1 MTDSAAVDRGKGL
14 EDATRSMS
22 DLNDRVQTHFHDQ
35 PLGDGWIAW
44 NLKDATRFNAL
55 IEPLQ
60 VRRDTPTPDGR
71 PTARLRM
78 LPQHRHSNLG
88 NNVHGAITLA
98 LIDIGLFA
106 ACHQFGVLNVGPSVT
121 LDLATQFVSGG
132 RVDEPMDALTELVRE
147 TGRLV
152 FLRGM
157 VVQGANDSHIVATY
171 AGTIRKASP
180 VR

>member
-1 MTDSAAVDRGKGL
+1 MDGP
-14 EDATRSMS
+14 TRSFA
-22 DLNDRVQTHFHDQ
+22 DLNARVQTHFHDQ

-44 NLKDATRFNAL
+44 NLKDGDRFNAL

-60 VRRDTPTPDGR
+60 VRRDVPTPDGR

-78 LPQHRHSNLG
+78 FPQRQHSNLG

-106 ACHQFGVLNVGPSVT
+106 SCHQFGVLNAGPSVT
-121 LDLATQFVSGG
+121 LDLATQFVGAG
-132 RVDEPMDALTELVRE
+132 RVDEPLDAVTELVRE
-147 TGRLV
+147 TSRLV

-157 VVQGANDSHIVATY
+157 VVQGGGDSHIVATY
-171 AGTIRKASP
+171 SGTIRKASP
-180 VR
+180 PQPLPVA

>member
-1 MTDSAAVDRGKGL
+1 MAAGATDTAV
-14 EDATRSMS
+14 ATRGLDQLS
-22 DLNDRVQTHFHDQ
+22 DRAQTHFHDQ

-44 NLKDATRFNAL
+44 NLKDPTRFNAL

-60 VRRDTPTPDGR
+60 VRRDTPTADGR

-78 LPQHRHSNLG
+78 VPTRQHSNLG

-98 LIDIGLFA
+98 LIDIALFA
-106 ACHQFGVLNVGPSVT
+106 SSHQFGVLNVGPAVT
-121 LDLATQFVSGG
+121 LDLSTQFIGAG
-132 RVDEPMDALTELVRE
+132 RIDEPLDAVTELVRE

-157 VVQGANDSHIVATY
+157 VVQGEGDGHIVATY

-180 VR
+180 PRP

>member
-1 MTDSAAVDRGKGL
+1 MDGSTRGI
-14 EDATRSMS
+14 A
-22 DLNDRVQTHFHDQ
+22 DLNQRVQNHFHDQ

-44 NLKDATRFNAL
+44 NLKEPDRFNAL

-60 VRRDTPTPDGR
+60 VRRERPLADGR

-78 LPQHRHSNLG
+78 FPTRQHSNLG

-98 LIDIGLFA
+98 LIDIALFA
-106 ACHQFGVLNVGPSVT
+106 SSHQFGVLNVGPAVT
-121 LDLATQFVSGG
+121 LDLSTQFVGAG
-132 RVDEPMDALTELVRE
+132 RVDEPLDAVTELVRE

-157 VVQGANDSHIVATY
+157 VVQGAGDAHIVASY

-180 VR
+180 PKA

>member
-1 MTDSAAVDRGKGL
+1 MTAATADEAGQTRGL
-14 EDATRSMS
+14 EL
-22 DLNDRVQTHFHDQ
+22 LNHRAQTHFHDQ
-35 PLGDGWIAW
+35 ALGDGWIAW
-44 NLKDATRFNAL
+44 NLKDPSRFNGL

-60 VRRDTPTPDGR
+60 VRRDVPTPDGR

-78 LPQHRHSNLG
+78 FPTRQHSNLG

-98 LIDIGLFA
+98 LIDIALFA
-106 ACHQFGVLNVGPSVT
+106 SSHQFGVLNVGPAVT
-121 LDLATQFVSGG
+121 LDLSTQFIGAG
-132 RVDEPMDALTELVRE
+132 RIDEPLDAVTELVRE

-157 VVQGANDSHIVATY
+157 VVQGEGDGHIVATY

-180 VR
+180 PKQ

>member
-1 MTDSAAVDRGKGL
+1 MDGSTRGIG
-14 EDATRSMS
+14 E
-22 DLNDRVQTHFHDQ
+22 LNQRVQTHFHDQ

-44 NLKDATRFNAL
+44 NLKEADRFNAL

-60 VRRDTPTPDGR
+60 VRREAPTADGR
-71 PTARLRM
+71 PVARLRM
-78 LPQHRHSNLG
+78 VPTRQHSNLG

-106 ACHQFGVLNVGPSVT
+106 SSHQFGVLNVGPAVT
-121 LDLATQFVSGG
+121 LDLSTQFIGAG
-132 RVDEPMDALTELVRE
+132 RIDEPLDAVTELVRE

-157 VVQGANDSHIVATY
+157 IVQGEDDAHIVATY
-171 AGTIRKASP
+171 SGTIRKASP
-180 VR
+180 PKA

>member
-1 MTDSAAVDRGKGL
+1 M
-14 EDATRSMS
+14 TRSLA
-22 DLNDRVQTHFHDQ
+22 DLNARVQAHFHDD

-44 NLKDATRFNAL
+44 NLKDATRFNAA

-60 VRRDTPTPDGR
+60 VRRDADTIDGR

-78 LPQHRHSNLG
+78 LPRRRHSNLG
-88 NNVHGAITLA
+88 NAVHGAITLG
-98 LIDIGLFA
+98 LVDIALFA
-106 ACHQFGVLNVGPSVT
+106 SCHQFGVLNVGPSVT
-121 LDLATQFVSGG
+121 LNLDTQFIGAG
-132 RVDEPMDALTELVRE
+132 RIDEPLDAVTELLRE

-157 VVQGANDSHIVATY
+157 VVQGEGDRHIVATY

-180 VR
+180 APIA